1 MAPSSRKDA
10 DIARALVDTLGDIDW
25 EVTALAH
32 GYLSA
37 LGGATEE
44 EAARIAYDRGY
55 GTLQKG
61 REKIRAALKSGLGAA
76 LPVRE
81 RTGSAENPVTKLF
94 PAAVTE
100 RRFLDLIEHL
110 RAKRPATSYTDDR
123 EAGYT
128 LSDFTLHEG
137 ELVLPINIKNA
148 GTRFEQAATLVQLD
162 PNDCVPI
169 PAYKAH
175 LAVEKL
181 PSLLYAV
188 AVDYTLIGTIA
199 ELLPELLEPA
209 EAITWGILNS
219 CAGARVRK
227 AEDTFVGRVVRRH
240 WDRIQKAVSPEL
252 FHVVSARKAIRILQ
266 TIPHRTPGIGLRAW
280 GTSARGE
287 VNVHLSIAQDMK
299 AWSEI
304 DQRITDGGL
313 SNIIEAVN
321 RRRQEWVYDPEI

>member
-1 MAPSSRKDA
+1 LATSSRKDQ

-25 EVTALAH
+25 EVVALAH
-32 GYLSA
+32 GYLTA

-44 EAARIAYDRGY
+44 ASARVAYERGY
-55 GTLQKG
+55 GTLRKSRDQIRVALGKG
-61 REKIRAALKSGLGAA
+61 LRIA
-76 LPVRE
+76 LPIRE

-100 RRFLDLIEHL
+100 RRFLDLIEQL
-110 RAKRPATSYTDDR
+110 RARRPTLDYTDDR
-123 EAGYT
+123 DAGHT
-128 LSDFTLHEG
+128 LSDFTLLEG
-137 ELVLPINIKNA
+137 NLVLPINIKNA
-148 GTRFEQAATLVQLD
+148 GTRFEQAASLVQLD

-175 LAVEKL
+175 LAVERL

-188 AVDYTLIGTIA
+188 AVDYTLIGTIT
-199 ELLPELLEPA
+199 ELLPKLLEPA
-209 EAITWGILNS
+209 EVITWEILNS

-227 AEDTFVGRVVRRH
+227 AEDAFVGRVVRRH
-240 WDRIQKAVSPEL
+240 WDRIQKAVRPEL

-287 VNVHLSIAQDMK
+287 VNVHLSIAEDMK
-299 AWSEI
+299 DWAEI
-304 DQRITDGGL
+304 HQRITEGGL

-321 RRRQEWVYDPEI
+321 RRHQEWVYDPEI